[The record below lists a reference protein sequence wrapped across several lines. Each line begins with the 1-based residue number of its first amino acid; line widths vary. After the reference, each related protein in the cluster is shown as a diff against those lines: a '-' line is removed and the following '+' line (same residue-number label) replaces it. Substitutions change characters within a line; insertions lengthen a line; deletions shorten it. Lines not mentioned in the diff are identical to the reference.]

1 MTSILTTRQHHHSN
15 LRGHEEC
22 AQVVAAVKIAKGY
35 YPTIA
40 IAEAEGPRGDEH
52 VAGEARGRKGQS
64 AVVGEAKRARVVR
77 KRTMER
83 RRGGKVTSPCRAG
96 PS

>member
-1 MTSILTTRQHHHSN
+1 
-15 LRGHEEC
+15 
-22 AQVVAAVKIAKGY
+22 VVAATKIAEGY

-40 IAEAEGPRGDEH
+40 IAEAEGPRRDKR
-52 VAGEARGRKGQS
+52 VSGEARGRKGQS

-77 KRTMER
+77 GGRWRSVVDGSAWSER
-83 RRGGKVTSPCRAG
+83 DSPCRAG